1 MIKFTEK
8 IKQDF
13 LPIEWVK
20 RLQDADI
27 ELVDSKYFIIQ
38 RDGEEYIEIKENLPS
53 GDESISITPTYTL
66 PEILYKLPEYVDDNF
81 GALEFWKDAP
91 FYGWCFKNDKDSQNI
106 YSEYPLY
113 SAAFLLIYCAK
124 NKKLWYVKDISDK

>member
-124 NKKLWYVKDISDK
+124 NKKLWYVKDISDR

>member
-13 LPIEWVK
+13 LPIEWIK
-20 RLQDADI
+20 RLQDSGI
-27 ELVDSKYFIIQ
+27 ELIDSKYFIIQ
-38 RDGEEYIEIKENLPS
+38 KDGEEYIETKENLPS
-53 GDESISITPTYTL
+53 IDESISITPTYTL
-66 PEILYKLPEYVDDNF
+66 SEILYKLPEYVDDNF

-91 FYGWCFKNDKDSQNI
+91 FYGWCFKKDRDSQNN

-113 SAAFLLIYCAK
+113 SAASLLIYCAK
-124 NKKLWYVKDISDK
+124 NEKLWYVKNVSDK

>member
-20 RLQDADI
+20 RLQDAGI
-27 ELVDSKYFIIQ
+27 ELIDSKYFIIQ
-38 RDGEEYIEIKENLPS
+38 KDGEEYIEIKENLPS
-53 GDESISITPTYTL
+53 EGSITPTYTL
-66 PEILYKLPEYVDDNF
+66 SEILYKLPEYVDDNF

-91 FYGWCFKNDKDSQNI
+91 FYGWCFKKDKDSQNN

-113 SAAFLLIYCAK
+113 SAASLLIYCAK
-124 NKKLWYVKDISDK
+124 NEKLWYVKDISDK